1 VNNILQEVRKM
12 NNLEALQGR
21 PAAIPKDTQPEAA
34 SPEKPGKSKQH
45 EKLESIIR
53 GSILPASVL
62 ILWQIIGSTGWVSKT
77 ILPTPVEITQSF
89 IELVVSG
96 ELYKHLK
103 ISIFRAAAGFLLG
116 GGLGLLFGLTVG
128 LFRRFE
134 QSVDPSIQM
143 LRTIPHLAI
152 TPLFILWF
160 GFGEFSKILLIA
172 KGAFFPLYVNTFL
185 GIRGVDSKLFDVA
198 RVLEFSRFKQITRL
212 VLPAALPNVLL
223 GLRLSI
229 GVAWLGLVVAE
240 LMGSSEGVGY
250 LILDARQFSQ
260 TAVVFVGIALF
271 AFVGK
276 GSDSLVRYFE
286 KKLLKWRDNFNG

>member
-1 VNNILQEVRKM
+1 
-12 NNLEALQGR
+12 
-21 PAAIPKDTQPEAA
+21 
-34 SPEKPGKSKQH
+34 
-45 EKLESIIR
+45 
-53 GSILPASVL
+53 
-62 ILWQIIGSTGWVSKT
+62 
-77 ILPTPVEITQSF
+77 
-89 IELVVSG
+89 
-96 ELYKHLK
+96 
-103 ISIFRAAAGFLLG
+103 
-116 GGLGLLFGLTVG
+116 LGLIFGLLVGVFRKFEDSIDPTV
-128 LFRRFE
+128 
-134 QSVDPSIQM
+134 QM

-172 KGAFFPLYVNTFL
+172 KGAFFPLYVQTFL
-185 GIRGVDSKLFDVA
+185 GIRNVDSKLFDIA
-198 RVLEFSRFKQITRL
+198 RVLEFSKFKQITRL

-250 LILDARQFSQ
+250 LIMDARQFSQ
-260 TAVVFVGIALF
+260 TAVVFVGILIF

-276 GSDSLVRYFE
+276 GSDSLVRILE

>member
-1 VNNILQEVRKM
+1 M
-12 NNLEALQGR
+12 NQADVIAG
-21 PAAIPKDTQPEAA
+21 
-34 SPEKPGKSKQH
+34 SKQSLVRQKSVEVPGIPQH
-45 EKLESIIR
+45 EGLSKTRKGEGKWKLIVR
-53 GSILPASVL
+53 GAILPVTVL
-62 ILWQIIGSTGWVSKT
+62 IIWQIFGSMGIVSKT
-77 ILPTPVEITQSF
+77 LLPTPYEIWLAF
-89 IELVVSG
+89 YDLLISG
-96 ELYKHLK
+96 ELFKHLK
-103 ISIFRAAAGFLLG
+103 ISVWRAAVGFLLG
-116 GGLGLLFGLTVG
+116 GSLGLIFGVLVG
-128 LFRRFE
+128 LFRKFE
-134 QSVDPSIQM
+134 HSVDPSVQM

-172 KGAFFPLYVNTFL
+172 KGAFFPLYVQTFL
-185 GIRGVDSKLFDVA
+185 GIRNVDSKLFDVA
-198 RVLEFSRFKQITRL
+198 RILEFSRFKQITKL

-250 LILDARQFSQ
+250 LIMDARKFYQ
-260 TAVVFVGIALF
+260 TAVVFVGILIF

-276 GSDSLVRYFE
+276 GSDSLVRILE

>member
-1 VNNILQEVRKM
+1 M
-12 NNLEALQGR
+12 NNSEVLQGR
-21 PAAIPKDTQPEAA
+21 PAVIAKETKPAISVPE
-34 SPEKPGKSKQH
+34 EPGKSKQR
-45 EKLESIIR
+45 ERMRTIIR
-53 GSILPASVL
+53 GSILPVTVL
-62 ILWQIIGSTGWVSKT
+62 LVWQIIGSTGLVTKT
-77 ILPTPVEITQSF
+77 ILPTPVEITKSF
-89 IELVVSG
+89 IELLVSG
-96 ELYKHLK
+96 ELYKHLQ
-103 ISIFRAAAGFLLG
+103 ISLFRAALGFLLG
-116 GGLGLLFGLTVG
+116 GGLGLLFGVLVG

-134 QSVDPSIQM
+134 DSLDPSIQM

-260 TAVVFVGIALF
+260 TSIVFVGIVIF

-276 GSDSLVRYFE
+276 GSDSIVRYFE

>member
-1 VNNILQEVRKM
+1 MSQTDAMAGTSQSVVQPKSTEIPVPPHQEGLSNTNKR
-12 NNLEALQGR
+12 E
-21 PAAIPKDTQPEAA
+21 
-34 SPEKPGKSKQH
+34 GKWQ
-45 EKLESIIR
+45 LVAR
-53 GSILPASVL
+53 GAVLPVTVL
-62 ILWQIIGSTGWVSKT
+62 IIWQIFGSLGIVSKT
-77 ILPTPVEITQSF
+77 LLPTPYEIWLAF
-89 IELVVSG
+89 YDLLISG
-96 ELYKHLK
+96 GLFKHLK
-103 ISIFRAAAGFLLG
+103 ISIWRAAVGFLLG
-116 GGLGLLFGLTVG
+116 GSLGLIFGLLVGVFRKFEDSIDPTV
-128 LFRRFE
+128 
-134 QSVDPSIQM
+134 QM

-172 KGAFFPLYVNTFL
+172 KGAFFPLYVQTFL
-185 GIRGVDSKLFDVA
+185 GIRNVDSKLFDVA
-198 RVLEFSRFKQITRL
+198 RVLEFSKFKQITRL

-250 LILDARQFSQ
+250 LIMDARQFSQ
-260 TAVVFVGIALF
+260 TAVVFVGILIF

-276 GSDSLVRYFE
+276 GSDSLVRILE